1 MTTTTAQIS
10 INLKGRTYTIHTD
23 QSGSTNWSK
32 VYRVTGARKADGA
45 LTVHTDGPYA
55 GRAIIT
61 GISALDRLNWWE
73 VSEAIKG
80 LGL

>member
-1 MTTTTAQIS
+1 M
-10 INLKGRTYTIHTD
+10 
-23 QSGSTNWSK
+23 
-32 VYRVTGARKADGA
+32 YRVTGARKADGA